1 MVKIQKINP
10 TTTVSPSSTASRMGV
25 VDVSVPSISKITD
38 PIADSLNMIGEAQ
51 AKLFDTKW
59 LNDYE
64 FNTGMFIN
72 NKVDSILASG
82 EMPNLEEFTAEMS
95 AYNEGIL
102 KEAPERLKLA
112 AEGYF
117 NSKFITSFGILKDQ
131 TNALTF
137 ADAELN
143 FTTWQNNIVTDF
155 ENDLLK
161 ITMTAPDPLSAM
173 ESIHE
178 LSGTTITNLL
188 EGHTE
193 RYSALFPFSNGKY
206 NESTLKA
213 SELGILINVEV
224 ARNNAILRSFYQN
237 IDINDPAEVGAA
249 DEAANLWISNYLKNE
264 GNTRGLNYD
273 VFTDATGTNVGEK
286 TVNDIIDLNQ
296 QYLGQLRSV
305 NTTKAVKEEGY
316 NKLQAKA
323 EYNAAY
329 DNLTNYSYWNT
340 NSYFLKSVPEGV
352 PGQESTKAWT
362 LQDFETAFA
371 GKFSDT
377 EILNLFNANQEKLF
391 IKEYYDQAIRNTD
404 NREVSFR
411 SLSSSSMFNQM
422 ITASEDELM
431 QGYFQYRFGDD
442 YMDSPDYYDKLDPR
456 TLEQINDVYRQ
467 ETYVPEGMQQFLN
480 TVNMANIEDM
490 RSEDV
495 SGILINRLG
504 TYRNL
509 TSDGSETF
517 NIDTD
522 IAVMFDDMLM
532 LQKKGFN
539 IQQIKDY
546 LVKKTKYTKEDLNT
560 INDRNETFLKN
571 LIENPDK
578 SFQEY
583 FVDYYVQTQK
593 SRRDTIEVEGFGSD
607 GITQY
612 RAGTDVGSP
621 TTENSLIEELEAEA
635 LVIYNKSSYTI
646 DALIKNNTLEFMNL
660 LSGKDTNNEK
670 QQLMFEKSIKY
681 AMNGAKKANFGTSE
695 FADNL
700 PGSSYVYLPIEQQHK
715 NLSTGVIRDSLT
727 SYVYNNITNIL
738 EDENNEL
745 YNEVANQF
753 TFAGNVEKPTHKE
766 IKELIE
772 QGNIYVTAVQNNL
785 TGQDTMYEVHIANSG
800 SKFDEPYGYDTLN
813 HLTFDGAYF
822 NPTIYTAGG
831 IITKEFIQEVIDGNI
846 VLNDNGTIEFGEL
859 PTRLIIPNIAVNTSM
874 FDVIEQKYYAP
885 LKRALTIGSDNVDKI
900 YSDVL
905 QDIYTGEVVE
915 FQELG
920 KE

>member
-1 MVKIQKINP
+1 MVRIQKISP

-237 IDINDPAEVGAA
+237 IDINDPAEVEAA

-316 NKLQAKA
+316 NKLQTKKD
-323 EYNAAY
+323 YNDRL
-329 DNLTNYSYWNT
+329 DNLNNYNYWNT
-340 NSYFLKSVPEGV
+340 NSYYVKSVPQGA
-352 PGQESTKAWT
+352 PGREQTKAFS
-362 LQDFETAFA
+362 LEDFADSFPNLT
-371 GKFSDT
+371 DT

-391 IKEYYDQAIRNTD
+391 VKEYFDQAIRNTD
-404 NREVSFR
+404 NPNTSFR
-411 SLSSSSMFNQM
+411 SLTSSSQFNQM
-422 ITASEDELM
+422 ITASEAELM
-431 QGYFQYRFGDD
+431 QGYFQYRFGDA
-442 YMDSPDYYDKLDPR
+442 YMDSPDYYNKLDPR
-456 TLEQINDVYRQ
+456 TLEQINNVYRK
-467 ETYVPEGMQQFLN
+467 EMYVPEGMQQWLN

-490 RSEDV
+490 KVEDIND
-495 SGILINRLG
+495 ILINRLS

-509 TSDGSETF
+509 TSNGQNKF

-522 IAVMFDDMLM
+522 IAVMFDDITM
-532 LQKKGFN
+532 LQQKGFQ
-539 IQQIKDY
+539 IPQIKDY
-546 LVKKTKYTKEDLNT
+546 LVKKSKYSKEDLKL
-560 INDRNETFLKN
+560 ISDRNETFLTS
-571 LIENPDK
+571 LIENPDM

-583 FVDYYVQTQK
+583 FVNHYIQTQK
-593 SRRDTIEVEGFGSD
+593 DRRSGMEQMQFGDD
-607 GITQY
+607 GITEY
-612 RAGTDVGSP
+612 RGGMDVGSE
-621 TTENSLIEELEAEA
+621 TIETSLVEELKAEA
-635 LVIYNKSSYTI
+635 LVIYNKSSNLIDTI
-646 DALIKNNTLEFMNL
+646 LTNNTLEFMDL
-660 LSGKDTNNEK
+660 LSTTDMNNEDQK
-670 QQLMFEKSIKY
+670 LIYEKSIKY
-681 AMNGAKKANFGTSE
+681 ALNSAKKANYGTSD

-700 PGSSYVYLPIEQQHK
+700 PGSSYVFLPIEQQHQ
-715 NLSTGVIRDSLT
+715 NLSKGVISDSLST
-727 SYVYNNITNIL
+727 YVYNNITNIIS
-738 EDENNEL
+738 DENNEL
-745 YNEVANQF
+745 YNEVVNQF
-753 TFAGNVEKPTHKE
+753 SFGGNVEVPTHAE

-772 QGNIYVTAVQNNL
+772 QGNIYVTAVQNGL
-785 TGQDTMYEVHIANSG
+785 TGSDTMYEVHIANSG

-822 NPTIYTAGG
+822 NPTVYTFDG
-831 IITKEFIQEVIDGNI
+831 ILTKQFVKDLVDGNI
-846 VLNDNGTIEFGEL
+846 IMNDKTQTFEFPSPIGTLILPNVAVDSDVFNSFQQRFYGPIKRAIEIGG
-859 PTRLIIPNIAVNTSM
+859 NI
-874 FDVIEQKYYAP
+874 DVIHSK
-885 LKRALTIGSDNVDKI
+885 LINDL
-900 YSDVL
+900 
-905 QDIYTGEVVE
+905 YTGIDVDFREV
-915 FQELG
+915 G
-920 KE
+920 K